1 MSTHAL
7 PDLQRPSKA
16 DLAARK
22 YVVFAEACFGVFT
35 SKIAASLLRYRADR
49 CVAVIDSTK
58 VGQTVQD
65 VIGYGGAIPIVSSV
79 RETLQFEPEV
89 LVVGKGLHSADLP
102 DGWKEHLLEAM
113 QRGLHII
120 NCIHFRLGNDPD
132 LARCARE
139 NNITIWETKD
149 APIVPLNKARVLDLD
164 TFIVHTCGS
173 DSNIGKKTTALEIY
187 YEANR
192 RGVKTGFAA
201 TGQTG
206 AIISGHGIAV
216 DGVPGD
222 FMGGAVEQVVL
233 EAAAGNDWVVV
244 EGQGSLNHIGASGV
258 ALAILHGALPHALV
272 FCHRMGLRRIKVWN
286 TEIIPIVRLIHLNEA
301 LTVFERPAKAVAISL
316 NSLGY
321 TDLEFAQEA
330 RRIEEETGLPTVD
343 PCRQGAGRLVD
354 LLLDYQ
360 QQVVDRR
367 DAQS

>member
-1 MSTHAL
+1 MSIQAVGHLGTV
-7 PDLQRPSKA
+7 SKA
-16 DLAARK
+16 DLANRK
-22 YVVFAEACFGVFT
+22 CVVFAEACFGLFT
-35 SKIAASLLRYRADR
+35 SKIAASLLRYHADR

-58 VGQTVQD
+58 VRQTVQD

-102 DGWKEHLLEAM
+102 EGWKEHLLEAM
-113 QRGLHII
+113 QQGLHII
-120 NCIHFRLGNDPD
+120 NCIHFRLESDPD

-149 APIVPLNKARVLDLD
+149 APIVPLNKARVLDFD
-164 TFIVHTCGS
+164 TFIIHTCGS

-187 YEANR
+187 REANR

-206 AIISGHGIAV
+206 AIISGRGIAI

-222 FMGGAVEQVVL
+222 FMAGAVEQVVL
-233 EAAAGNDWVVV
+233 DAVVGNEWVVV

-272 FCHRMGLRRIKVWN
+272 FCHRMGLQRTKVWN
-286 TEIIPIVRLIHLNEA
+286 TAIIPLSRLIQLNET
-301 LTVFERPAKAVAISL
+301 LTIFERPAKTVAISL
-316 NSLGY
+316 NSVGFS
-321 TDLEFAQEA
+321 DDEFAREA
-330 RRIEEETGLPTVD
+330 LKIEGETGLPVVD

-360 QQVVDRR
+360 QQVASRLHP
-367 DAQS
+367 QS